1 MKRFALVASV
11 FVFAACAPKA
21 EEAAPAADAAATA
34 APAMDS
40 AAMAAMTDTTKMD
53 STAAKTDS
61 VAK

>member
-1 MKRFALVASV
+1 MKRLALVASV

-21 EEAAPAADAAATA
+21 EEAAPAADATTTA

-40 AAMAAMTDTTKMD
+40 AAMSAMTDSTMMD

>member
-21 EEAAPAADAAATA
+21 EEAAPATDAAATV
-34 APAMDS
+34 APATDS
-40 AAMAAMTDTTKMD
+40 AAMTDTTKMD

-61 VAK
+61 AAH

>member
-21 EEAAPAADAAATA
+21 EEAAPAVEATTTA

>member
-21 EEAAPAADAAATA
+21 EEAAPAADAAATTA

-40 AAMAAMTDTTKMD
+40 AAMTDTTKMD